1 MKAVILAG
9 GKGTRLA
16 PYTAVLPKPL
26 MPMGDMPI
34 LEVVLRQ
41 LKSRGIDSV
50 DIAVG
55 HLAELIRA
63 LFGCGEKLGL
73 DIRYSIEDAPLGT
86 AGPLTLVDGLGEET
100 FLVMNGDILTT
111 LDYADLVRHHKAHG
125 AVATIAMYT
134 RQVKIDFGV
143 LETDEHGRLRDII
156 EKPTK
161 EYSVSMGIYVFEP
174 HVLKYLK
181 HNERRDFPDLVK
193 DLLAAGEHVAVYP
206 FSGYWLDI
214 GRPDDFARAVEEFE
228 ARRNEFLPSERTQ

>member
-41 LKSRGIDSV
+41 LKTRGIDHV

-55 HLAELIRA
+55 HLAELIMA
-63 LFGCGEKLGL
+63 LFGNGTKIGL
-73 DIRYSIEDAPLGT
+73 DIRYSIEDTPLGT
-86 AGPLTLVDGLGEET
+86 AGPLTLIDGLDDT

-111 LDYADLVRHHKAHG
+111 LDYADLVRHHKAKG
-125 AVATIAMYT
+125 AAATIAMYT

-143 LETDEHGRLRDII
+143 LDTDTEGRLRDII

-174 HVLKYLK
+174 RVLGFLK
-181 HNERRDFPDLVK
+181 HAERKDFPDLVK
-193 DLLAAGEHVAVYP
+193 DLLAAGELVSTYP

-228 ARRNEFLPSERTQ
+228 ARRSEFLPA

>member
-16 PYTAVLPKPL
+16 PYTALLPKPL

-41 LKSRGIDSV
+41 LKSYGVDRV

-63 LFGCGEKLGL
+63 LIGDGSKLGL
-73 DIRYSIEDAPLGT
+73 DIRYSIEDKPLGT
-86 AGPLTLVDGLGEET
+86 AGPLTLIDGLDET

-111 LDYADLVRHHKAHG
+111 LDYAELVRHHKASG
-125 AVATIAMYT
+125 AAATIAMYT
-134 RQVKIDFGV
+134 RHVKIDFGV
-143 LETDEHGRLRDII
+143 LDTDENGRLRDII

-161 EYSVSMGIYVFEP
+161 EYHVSMGIYVFEP
-174 HVLKYLK
+174 RVLSLLK
-181 HNERRDFPDLVK
+181 RGERRDFPDLVK
-193 DLLAAGEHVAVYP
+193 DLLAAGEHVAVHP

-214 GRPDDFARAVEEFE
+214 GRPDDFAQAVEEFE
-228 ARRNEFLPSERTQ
+228 ARRSEFLPKEAHR